1 MGQTKD
7 FMTPKGTFITA
18 ILKWPVE
25 RNSQFARRPNDFF
38 VGRWCGAAMIA
49 ATLCTA
55 TSWAQDK
62 PATSQPPAKAAASPP
77 KASVKPPAKKTEKS
91 APGKSNSTSTS
102 ESDGERA
109 LQEIFACVAQGLP
122 EGWKRAWVVVTELSG
137 DGKERTFEG
146 RFQVS
151 MDATGDKR
159 WNFVPCNTRDVAER
173 VYRLNDFLEPEKRA
187 WKVATLQFMS
197 DGKFELKYDYTR

>member
-1 MGQTKD
+1 MGQAKD
-7 FMTPKGTFITA
+7 FMTPKVTFITMA
-18 ILKWPVE
+18 MRWRIE
-25 RNSQFARRPNDFF
+25 RNSQFARRSRNSL
-38 VGRWCGAAMIA
+38 VAGWCGAAVIA
-49 ATLCTA
+49 ATICTT

-62 PATSQPPAKAAASPP
+62 PAASQPPAKAATSPP
-77 KASVKPPAKKTEKS
+77 KASVKPPAKKAEKPAAASSRS
-91 APGKSNSTSTS
+91 AATS

-122 EGWKRAWVVVTELSG
+122 EGWQRAWVIVTELSG

-151 MDATGDKR
+151 MDAAGDKR

-173 VYRLNDFLEPEKRA
+173 VYRLNDFLEPEKRG
-187 WKVATLQFMS
+187 WKAATLQFMR
-197 DGKFELKYDYTR
+197 DGKFELKYDYTP